1 MSPARGAW
9 PLALVLALAGCPSA
23 PERPR
28 YVEPGS
34 ALLGPAPA
42 SATPAA
48 PASSAASIR
57 LRSVDAAAALE
68 RRVLWRLSGV
78 ELGYSGEEQWAEAP
92 ATYVA
97 QALGRELF
105 EVRGL
110 TRGAGPDAA
119 VLDVFVRRFEE
130 DRREGTRRA
139 RVALTLVLCGADG
152 RGLLE
157 RTVDV
162 ERPITPEGDEVEA
175 MAAAM
180 GAALDAAVRAAADA
194 LVAAA
199 SGPGAR

>member
-1 MSPARGAW
+1 MSRAAW
-9 PLALVLALAGCPSA
+9 LVLALALAGCPSA

-34 ALLGPAPA
+34 ALLGPAAP
-42 SATPAA
+42 SALPAA
-48 PASSAASIR
+48 PASAASIR
-57 LRSVDAAAALE
+57 LRSVDAATALE

-157 RTVDV
+157 RTIDV
-162 ERPITPEGDEVEA
+162 ERPIGDGAVEQGDEVEA

-199 SGPGAR
+199 SGSKG